1 MSMTNKQF
9 DKLMEYIDAVI
20 RESRAHDTSDGGLSE
35 SIQKDRIQKELETE
49 LVHEWIDYN

>member
-1 MSMTNKQF
+1 MTNKQF
-9 DKLMEYIDAVI
+9 DKLMEYIDAAI